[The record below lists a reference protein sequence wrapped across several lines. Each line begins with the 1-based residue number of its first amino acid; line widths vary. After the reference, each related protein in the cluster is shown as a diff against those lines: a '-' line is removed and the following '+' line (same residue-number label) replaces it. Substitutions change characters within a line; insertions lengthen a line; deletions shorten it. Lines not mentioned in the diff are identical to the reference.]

1 MKIISILFLALF
13 FISIFFL
20 FKDVKSISI
29 VYFLFGSLSIFS
41 AAIYIQIHLF
51 SKFKKAKKLKKYPS
65 ISIIIP
71 NYNSSKTIA
80 KCLKSI
86 FNLKYPRKFEV
97 ILVDDGST
105 DNSVEIAK
113 RIYNDM
119 KKSGIDKKIN
129 FKIIKNEKNIGKA
142 ASLNKGMKLTSAEV
156 VACIDSDTYPR
167 RDVLIKMVPYLY
179 ESEDTIAVT
188 GFVIAN
194 EPKTLIQKVQEL
206 EYYGAFGFAPRMMAN
221 INGILTI
228 PGPMSILKRK
238 KVIEFGGFDEK
249 NLTEDMEMGLKI
261 HKNYGRI
268 AYCPDAIIPTEVPD
282 TIRKLYRQRIRWY
295 RGTIFNLKKY
305 HSMMLN
311 PEYEDFGLFSY
322 PSCFFYVVFIILTFT
337 ILGYHI
343 IKDIIFK
350 FQIILSGIGIYS
362 LEYFRYLDWGSLPII
377 FNSSFLV
384 FFFVF
389 LGLWIYYLYY
399 SMKQAKVKIKKEH
412 VPAIGFVILVYPT
425 LISIFYIISFIK
437 ELIGSESVW

>member
-1 MKIISILFLALF
+1 VS
-13 FISIFFL
+13 FL
-20 FKDVKSISI
+20 FQDIKSISA
-29 VYFLFGSLSIFS
+29 VYFLFGTLSIFS
-41 AAIYIQIHLF
+41 ACIYIQIHLF
-51 SKFKKAKKLKKYPS
+51 NKFEKAKKLKKYPS
-65 ISIIIP
+65 LCVLIP

-86 FNLKYPRKFEV
+86 FRLDYPRKFEV
-97 ILVDDGST
+97 ILIDDGST
-105 DNSVEIAK
+105 DNSIEIAQNV
-113 RIYNDM
+113 YSSM
-119 KKSGIDKKIN
+119 KKKNAIDKKID
-129 FKIIKNEKNIGKA
+129 FKIIKNGKNIGKA
-142 ASLNKGMKLTSAEV
+142 ASLNKGMRMTDCEV

-167 RDVLIKMVPYLY
+167 KDVLIKMVPYLY
-179 ESEDTIAVT
+179 ETDDTIAVT
-188 GFVIAN
+188 GFIVVHN
-194 EPKTLIQKVQEL
+194 PKNLIQKVQEL
-206 EYYGAFGFAPRMMAN
+206 EYYGSFGFAPKMMVS

-282 TIRKLYRQRIRWY
+282 TIKKLYRQRVRWY
-295 RGTIFNLKKY
+295 RGTIFNLRKY
-305 HSMMLN
+305 YGMMLN
-311 PEYEDFGLFSY
+311 PKYEDFGLFSY

-343 IKDIIFK
+343 IKDIAFK
-350 FQIILSGIGIYS
+350 LQVIASGFSLYS
-362 LEYFRYLDWGSLPII
+362 LNYLKYIDWSSLPIV

-389 LGLWIYYLYY
+389 LGLWFYYLYH
-399 SMKQAKVKIKKEH
+399 SMKQANVKIKRDH
-412 VPAIGFVILVYPT
+412 LPAIGFVIIIYPT

-437 ELIGSESVW
+437 ELAGSENVW